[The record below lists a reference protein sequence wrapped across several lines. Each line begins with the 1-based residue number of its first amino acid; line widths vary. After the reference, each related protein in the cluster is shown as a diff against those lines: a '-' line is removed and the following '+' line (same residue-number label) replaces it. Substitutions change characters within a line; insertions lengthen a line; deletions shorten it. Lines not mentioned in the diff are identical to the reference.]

1 MDRIGID
8 GNAVATSMEKNLRG
22 YDFVKTPSPHPG
34 VAESPLM
41 TWGELEGTPFRLDG
55 SDTPVRPA
63 AGPSFRIVEASRR
76 ETIAHSLAEKAGE
89 RMRTQK
95 AKALEAARRNMAA
108 SPHIRS
114 TIDRLAAMSP
124 AAKRLASAK
133 IGVKDTLLTP
143 SPRTTPSSQKSQT
156 PSPLVRR
163 KTPLVR
169 TNTPKIHLAKS
180 ALTDDL
186 LNIPLK
192 SKKS

>member
-8 GNAVATSMEKNLRG
+8 GNAVAASMETNLRR

-55 SDTPVRPA
+55 SDTPVRPS
-63 AGPSFRIVEASRR
+63 AGPSFRIIETSRR

-89 RMRTQK
+89 RMRSQK
-95 AKALEAARRNMAA
+95 AKALEAARRNIAA

-114 TIDRLAAMSP
+114 TLDRLAAMSP

-133 IGVKDTLLTP
+133 IGVKDILTP
-143 SPRTTPSSQKSQT
+143 SPRTTPISQKSQT

-169 TNTPKIHLAKS
+169 TNTPKIHLSKS

>member
-1 MDRIGID
+1 
-8 GNAVATSMEKNLRG
+8 MEKRLRG
-22 YDFVKTPSPHPG
+22 YDYVKTPSPHPG

-55 SDTPVRPA
+55 SDTPIRPS
-63 AGPSFRIVEASRR
+63 AGPSFHIAETSRR

-89 RMRTQK
+89 RMRNQK
-95 AKALEAARRNMAA
+95 AKALEAARRNMAS

-133 IGVKDTLLTP
+133 IGIKDTSLLTP
-143 SPRTTPSSQKSQT
+143 SPRSTTPLSRKST

-169 TNTPKIHLAKS
+169 VNTPKIHLSKS

-192 SKKS
+192 SKRN